1 MDLKNVHYDGEI
13 VIKKIE
19 VGTLENNAYF
29 VVDPDSKEALL
40 IDAAWEP
47 DRLLAETQGL
57 KVLKILTTHGHRDH
71 WQAFDP
77 VRTSLKVPGGIGEID
92 RDMLPTPPDFTI
104 KDGDEFQFG
113 PHKLTAMF
121 TPGHTPGGT
130 CFISGQHLFSG
141 DTLFPG
147 GPGNT
152 KSAIGDFPQIIES
165 IRSRL
170 FTLPEDTIVYPG
182 HGLDTTIGTEKP
194 HLQEWIDRGW

>member
-1 MDLKNVHYDGEI
+1 MNLHYDGEI
-13 VIKKIE
+13 LIKKIE
-19 VGTLENNAYF
+19 VGNLENNAYF
-29 VVDPDSKEALL
+29 VIDPDTKDALL

-47 DRLLAETQGL
+47 DRLIAESKGLNVL
-57 KVLKILTTHGHRDH
+57 KVLTTHGHRDH
-71 WQAFDP
+71 HQAFDP
-77 VRTSLKVPGGIGEID
+77 VRNALKVPGGIGEID
-92 RDMLPTPPDFTI
+92 RDMLASRPDFTI
-104 KDGDEFQFG
+104 NEGDEFQFG
-113 PHKLTAMF
+113 SHKLVAMH

-130 CFISGQHLFSG
+130 CFLIGKHLFSG

-165 IRSRL
+165 IRTRL
-170 FTLPEDTIVYPG
+170 FTLPEDTLVYPG